1 MATQDLVAR
10 TKEEIAFQ
18 VASISSDTTTNGENI
33 DMQNYESVMFA
44 FFTGSYTDGDYEP
57 QLQEADD
64 DGAGS
69 PDTWSEV
76 ADADLL
82 PTGTGQEAARS
93 LGAANAIDQIGYRGT
108 KRWLRLNIVSTS
120 TTTGATV
127 GAVAV
132 KGDPHDTSNT

>member
-1 MATQDLVAR
+1 MATQDLVEF
-10 TKEEIAFQ
+10 TKEELAFDVQ
-18 VASISSDTTTNGENI
+18 TISSDTTTNGNNI
-33 DMQNYESVMFA
+33 DMSGYQSVMFA

-57 QLQEADD
+57 ELQEADD

-69 PDTWSEV
+69 PDTWSDV

-93 LGAANAIDQIGYRGT
+93 LGAANAIDQIGYRGN
-108 KRWLRLNIVSTS
+108 KKWLRLNIVSTS

-132 KGDPHDTSNT
+132 KGHPADSSNT

>member
-1 MATQDLVAR
+1 MATQDLVEF
-10 TKEEIAFQ
+10 TKEELAFDVQ
-18 VASISSDTTTNGENI
+18 TISSDTTTNGNNV
-33 DMQNYESVMFA
+33 DMSGYQSVMFA
-44 FFTGSYTDGDYEP
+44 YFTGSYTDGDYEP

-64 DGAGS
+64 SSGS
-69 PDTWSEV
+69 PGSWSEV

-93 LGAANAIDQIGYRGT
+93 LGSANAINQIGYRGN
-108 KRWLRLNIVSTS
+108 KKWVRLNIVSTS

-132 KGDPHDTSNT
+132 KGHPADSSNT

>member
-1 MATQDLVAR
+1 MATQDLLQE
-10 TKEEIAFQ
+10 TEEVLAFNVQSIA
-18 VASISSDTTTNGENI
+18 SDTTTNGNNV
-33 DMQNYESVMFA
+33 DMQFYQSVMFT

-64 DGAGS
+64 DGTGS
-69 PDTWSEV
+69 PGTWSDV

-93 LGAANAIDQIGYRGT
+93 LGAANAIDQIGYRGN
-108 KRWLRLNIVSTS
+108 KRWLRLNIVSTG

-132 KGDPHDTSNT
+132 KGHPHDSSNT